1 MYAPD
6 HPRRKEVKDAMYRS
20 NSSLDLIYAEHP
32 SGNGLRREYGSHGSI
47 DVIGGGNERYI
58 PTMVHNYSV
67 VSSGD
72 KPSSV
77 TRLTDRFSEILTTD
91 HADGPT
97 PRASVSPKPRLKLNK
112 LWGGN
117 TPIATR
123 QCNDDT
129 SVSGIADATKR
140 KQFAHYDCQ
149 SLMANLSYAAEIR
162 GALLS
167 RRRNTTTGASAAS
180 LLATRGLPP
189 GEDTVPDTGD
199 GRFNEMIDSCPFFR
213 NELGGEEERCVS
225 LCHRT
230 ARGGIPGQFGGWHRP
245 KAAYGFSVLEFPPG
259 HTHWRQGCPF
269 AKSVSPLPVE
279 SQDLGALY
287 FRNYFYT
294 QPHQNWFG
302 MDENLGPIAISIK
315 KERVELRRGG
325 GDASTPASQLAWQY
339 RLIIRTSE
347 LLTLRGSILEDAL
360 PTVKP
365 SNNSATYNTKE
376 VLEYIAP
383 ELQLNSLRLGLTNT
397 ATEEQLLRLDEQR
410 VTRHYKV
417 GVMYC
422 KSGQSTEEEMYNNQ
436 EAGPAFVEFLQ
447 MLGQTVR
454 LKDFDKYKA
463 GLDNRTDSTGLYSVY
478 TTYQGCEIMFHV
490 STMLPYT
497 SNNRQQLLRKRHI
510 GNDIVTIVFQ
520 EPGAAPFTPR
530 HIRSQFQH
538 VFVVVRV
545 IDPCTENTH
554 YSIAVSRA
562 KEVPLFGPPI
572 KDGAVYPKGDAFTDL
587 LLSKIIN
594 GENAAI
600 QSPKFSTMATRTR
613 QEYLKDLAKN
623 YVTATTLETG
633 QKFSIFSSLL
643 MKSNNS
649 SSNSTVIPKT
659 DDCTNDVLVGGAL
672 CFHVQVQDEGA
683 GGTSVDCILGISAD
697 SIVFVEDLSRQ
708 IILAVPTN
716 TLLGWVISGEWTRIY
731 YHRGE
736 SVRVRNSTD
745 VLLRRLSSVAP
756 QHAHSLKEITLERG
770 AASQLGFHVQ
780 PDGLVTAVEG
790 GGPAARAGVRRGAR
804 LLEVCRAAVVAL
816 PHDHL
821 VDLLKTS
828 DPVTVTLTF
837 ASSGRCECQTYA
849 GEAWAQQPGRRR
861 LTHDRPTSPPRSDS
875 SGYGTGGSG
884 RSAASPGGEAVRRR
898 SHDDASPR
906 HPRRPRLSANTS
918 SLTEELMRLMDA
930 ELGDAKNTALERIAS
945 SADRVG
951 SSADRVGSSVDR
963 VGSSADRVGSSADRV
978 GSSADRVASSAD
990 RVGSSVDRVLSS
1002 VDRVGSSAERV
1013 GSSGTNAP
1021 TPQGAPLPLPDA
1033 SALDWAALVHTATR
1047 AMLQICEEHQYPSLE
1062 NSDPPLEPLP
1072 SESLRDW
1079 PERPTSERTTPAAP
1093 NTSTI
1098 TSTDSTACACG
1109 LKERVATL
1117 EADAV
1122 CAQRHQHQLEEEVR
1136 RLRRHNARL
1145 REESARAVWQLRHF
1159 TQWLKRTV
1167 DK

>member
-6 HPRRKEVKDAMYRS
+6 HLRRKEVRDAMYRS
-20 NSSLDLIYAEHP
+20 NSSLDLIYADH
-32 SGNGLRREYGSHGSI
+32 STGNGLRREYGSHGSI
-47 DVIGGGNERYI
+47 DVIGGTSERL
-58 PTMVHNYSV
+58 PAMVHNYS
-67 VSSGD
+67 GLNAPD
-72 KPSSV
+72 KPSGLS
-77 TRLTDRFSEILTTD
+77 RLTDRFSEVLASD

-97 PRASVSPKPRLKLNK
+97 PRASVSPKPRLKFNK
-112 LWGGN
+112 LWGGA
-117 TPIATR
+117 TPVIAR
-123 QCNDDT
+123 SDGDGIIT
-129 SVSGIADATKR
+129 SVSDVNKR

-189 GEDTVPDTGD
+189 GEDAVPDTGD
-199 GRFNEMIDSCPFFR
+199 GRSNELLESCPFFR

-225 LCHRT
+225 LCTRT
-230 ARGGIPGQFGGWHRP
+230 ARGAIPGQFGGWHRP
-245 KAAYGFSVLEFPPG
+245 RTAYGFSVLEFPPG
-259 HTHWRQGCPF
+259 QTHWRHGCPF
-269 AKSVSPLPVE
+269 VRSSSPLPIE

-287 FRNYFYT
+287 YRNYFYT

-302 MDENLGPIAISIK
+302 MDENLGPVAISIK

-325 GDASTPASQLAWQY
+325 VDASAPASQLAWQY

-347 LLTLRGSILEDAL
+347 LLPLRGSILEDAL

-376 VLEYIAP
+376 VLEYVAP
-383 ELQLNSLRLGLTNT
+383 ELQLGCLRLGITNGG
-397 ATEEQLLRLDEQR
+397 AENQLLRLDEQR

-436 EAGPAFVEFLQ
+436 EAGPAFVDFLQ

-463 GLDNRTDSTGLYSVY
+463 GLDNRTDSTGLFSVY

-497 SNNRQQLLRKRHI
+497 PNNRQQLLRKRHI

-530 HIRSQFQH
+530 NIRSQFQH

-572 KDGAVYPKGDAFTDL
+572 KDGAVYPKGEAFTDL
-587 LLSKIIN
+587 LLSKVIN

-623 YVTATTLETG
+623 YVTATTTETG

-643 MKSNNS
+643 MKSGNNS
-649 SSNSTVIPKT
+649 SNNAIVPRV

-683 GGTSVDCILGISAD
+683 GGTVVDCIMGISAD
-697 SIVFVEDLSRQ
+697 TIVIVEESSRQ
-708 IILAVPTN
+708 IILVLPTN
-716 TLLGWVISGEWTRIY
+716 TLLGWVVSGQWVRVY

-736 SVRVRNSTD
+736 SVRVSAAD
-745 VLLRRLSSVAP
+745 ALLRRMAAVAP
-756 QHAHSLKEITLERG
+756 PHAHALNELTLDRG

-780 PDGLVTAVEG
+780 ADGLVTAVEG
-790 GGPAARAGVRRGAR
+790 GGAAARAGVRRGAR

-816 PHDHL
+816 THDHL

-828 DPVTVTLTF
+828 DPVTVRLTF
-837 ASSGRCECQTYA
+837 AAGARCECQSA
-849 GEAWAQQPGRRR
+849 GEAWAQQPARRR
-861 LTHDRPTSPPRSDS
+861 QSPPRSDT

-884 RSAASPGGEAVRRR
+884 RSTTSGGNADVRRR
-898 SHDDASPR
+898 SHEDASPR
-906 HPRRPRLSANTS
+906 HSRRPRSLAHS

-930 ELGDAKNTALERIAS
+930 ELGEPRS
-945 SADRVG
+945 G
-951 SSADRVGSSVDR
+951 SGGGGAGSG
-963 VGSSADRVGSSADRV
+963 GSGS
-978 GSSADRVASSAD
+978 G
-990 RVGSSVDRVLSS
+990 G
-1002 VDRVGSSAERV
+1002 G
-1013 GSSGTNAP
+1013 N
-1021 TPQGAPLPLPDA
+1021 APLPLPDA
-1033 SALDWAALVHTATR
+1033 SALDWATLVHTATR
-1047 AMLQICEEHQYPSLE
+1047 AMLQICEEHQYPSIDNAE
-1062 NSDPPLEPLP
+1062 PNSETATEVGLDTW
-1072 SESLRDW
+1072 SEIASNDAD
-1079 PERPTSERTTPAAP
+1079 ETASAGGGAAAGAGGGAGGAGG
-1093 NTSTI
+1093 N
-1098 TSTDSTACACG
+1098 CACG
-1109 LKERVATL
+1109 LAQRVAAL
-1117 EADAV
+1117 EADAAT
-1122 CAQRHQHQLEEEVR
+1122 AQRHRHHLEEEVR

-1159 TQWLKRTV
+1159 THWLKRTV
-1167 DK
+1167 DKQ

>member
-6 HPRRKEVKDAMYRS
+6 HRRKETRDVMYRS

-47 DVIGGGNERYI
+47 DVIGGANDRL
-58 PTMVHNYSV
+58 PAMVHNYTV
-67 VSSGD
+67 VSASD
-72 KPSSV
+72 KPPGLA
-77 TRLTDRFSEILTTD
+77 RPTDRLADVLNSD
-91 HADGPT
+91 HADGPP
-97 PRASVSPKPRLKLNK
+97 PRANASPKPRLKLNK

-117 TPIATR
+117 APALSR
-123 QCNDDT
+123 QPLEDST
-129 SVSGIADATKR
+129 LTTISDASKR

-189 GEDTVPDTGD
+189 GEDAVPDTGD
-199 GRFNEMIDSCPFFR
+199 GRSNELLDSCPFFR
-213 NELGGEEERCVS
+213 NELGGEEERCVP
-225 LCHRT
+225 LCWRT
-230 ARGGIPGQFGGWHRP
+230 ARGPIPGQNGGWHRP
-245 KAAYGFSVLEFPPG
+245 RAAYGISVLEFPPG
-259 HTHWRQGCPF
+259 HSHWRHGCPF
-269 AKSVSPLPVE
+269 AKLSAPLPVE

-287 FRNYFYT
+287 YRNYFYN

-325 GDASTPASQLAWQY
+325 GGDASAPASQLAWQY

-347 LLTLRGSILEDAL
+347 LLTLRGTVLEDAI
-360 PTVKP
+360 PAAKP

-376 VLEYIAP
+376 VLEYVAP
-383 ELQLNSLRLGLTNT
+383 ELQYNCLKLGITNSG
-397 ATEEQLLRLDEQR
+397 AEDQLLRLDEQC

-454 LKDFDKYKA
+454 LKEFDKYKA

-497 SNNRQQLLRKRHI
+497 PNNRQQLLRKRHI

-530 HIRSQFQH
+530 NIRSQFQH

-572 KDGAVYPKGDAFTDL
+572 QHGAVYPKGEAFTDL
-587 LLSKIIN
+587 LLSKVIN

-623 YVTATTLETG
+623 YVSATTVETG
-633 QKFSIFSSLL
+633 QKFSLFSSLL
-643 MKSNNS
+643 MKSGNNS
-649 SSNSTVIPKT
+649 SSNTILPRI
-659 DDCTNDVLVGGAL
+659 DNCTNDVLVGGAL
-672 CFHVQVQDEGA
+672 CFHVQVLDEGA
-683 GGTSVDCILGISAD
+683 GGSLLDCMMGVSAD
-697 SIVFVEDLSRQ
+697 TVVLVEDTTRQ
-708 IILAVPTN
+708 IILVIPTG
-716 TLLGWVISGEWTRIY
+716 TLLGWVENGEWTRVY

-736 SVRVRNSTD
+736 SVRVRAGSGSAA
-745 VLLRRLSSVAP
+745 LRRRLASVAP
-756 QHAHSLKEITLERG
+756 PHATALHEITLERG
-770 AASQLGFHVQ
+770 AAHQLGFHVQ

-790 GGPAARAGVRRGAR
+790 GGCAARAGIRRGAR

-816 PHDHL
+816 AHDQL

-828 DPVTVTLTF
+828 DPVTVTVTF
-837 ASSGRCECQTYA
+837 ASSSRCEC
-849 GEAWAQQPGRRR
+849 EAASEEWAPPARADAQQPGRPRR
-861 LTHDRPTSPPRSDS
+861 AYERGHSPPRSDS

-884 RSAASPGGEAVRRR
+884 RSARRSPQSSPVSEALLRRR
-898 SHDDASPR
+898 STDDAAAASPHAPR
-906 HPRRPRLSANTS
+906 HARHKRASANTS

-930 ELGDAKNTALERIAS
+930 ELGETRS
-945 SADRVG
+945 
-951 SSADRVGSSVDR
+951 SSVASTPALANSGGVPN
-963 VGSSADRVGSSADRV
+963 VGNPNVG
-978 GSSADRVASSAD
+978 VAN
-990 RVGSSVDRVLSS
+990 V
-1002 VDRVGSSAERV
+1002 
-1013 GSSGTNAP
+1013 TNATRAP
-1021 TPQGAPLPLPDA
+1021 PLPLPDA
-1033 SALDWAALVHTATR
+1033 TALDWAALVHTATR
-1047 AMLQICEEHQYPSLE
+1047 AMLQICEEHQYPSMDNTDPSLE
-1062 NSDPPLEPLP
+1062 SIATEPVPEAWPDVPSTETSGNGPMVGNPSTPL
-1072 SESLRDW
+1072 
-1079 PERPTSERTTPAAP
+1079 TSSVAVTSSATVGNTAVASGAAS
-1093 NTSTI
+1093 NVV
-1098 TSTDSTACACG
+1098 CGCG
-1109 LKERVATL
+1109 LAPRVAAL

-1122 CAQRHQHQLEEEVR
+1122 ASQRHQHQLEEEVR

-1167 DK
+1167 DRQ